1 MKPSHSTGRNVIAI
15 LAIPIVMLFLIVIT
29 PFSFGIASPFDLCGM
44 IDAGSR
50 ATSLSFVCRGV
61 FYEYAIPTGSWQSK
75 LPLLGKVDGC
85 SPNSCLEPLAL
96 NFHFDD
102 QPLDSFTLAYDYAP
116 NTAERH
122 MSQVLAKLHGQCGLP
137 EEAGR
142 TIYSNQKLKRPELRR
157 VGKIKG
163 RNGAAYWDAWATRD
177 KSEFGHSTYMV
188 TVYTKDGIKDN
199 VDDFASSKLGI
210 PKTTKPASP
219 DEILKRRSLE
229 CRSASAAASSSPP
242 PTTTKGTGPFVAV
255 FDKKKPPH

>member
-15 LAIPIVMLFLIVIT
+15 LAIPIVMLFLIIIT

-75 LPLLGKVDGC
+75 LPLLGTIDGC
-85 SPNSCLEPLAL
+85 FPHFSLEPQTMNYLI
-96 NFHFDD
+96 DD
-102 QPLDSFTLAYDYAP
+102 QPLDSITLAYDYAP
-116 NTAERH
+116 NTDECH
-122 MSQVLAKLHGQCGLP
+122 MNQVLDKLLGQCGLID
-137 EEAGR
+137 ETGR
-142 TIYSNQKLKRPELRR
+142 IINNDPKLMRTELRR

-163 RNGAAYWDAWATRD
+163 RSMAAYWQAWAIRD

-188 TVYTKDGIKDN
+188 TVYTRDGIKDN

-219 DEILKRRSLE
+219 DKIL
-229 CRSASAAASSSPP
+229 
-242 PTTTKGTGPFVAV
+242 
-255 FDKKKPPH
+255 